1 MEYNGEQESS
11 GVIERATVRSLCKKT
26 QQNYIDR
33 SAKSAALQA
42 GIYFHVSVCE
52 KLHFLAD
59 KIHIHHLVACLTTGP
74 KLLPKASSPHSAI

>member
-11 GVIERATVRSLCKKT
+11 GLIERKTVRSLCTKT

-33 SAKSAALQA
+33 RGKLVALQA

-52 KLHFLAD
+52 NFTFLETKLTF
-59 KIHIHHLVACLTTGP
+59 II
-74 KLLPKASSPHSAI
+74 